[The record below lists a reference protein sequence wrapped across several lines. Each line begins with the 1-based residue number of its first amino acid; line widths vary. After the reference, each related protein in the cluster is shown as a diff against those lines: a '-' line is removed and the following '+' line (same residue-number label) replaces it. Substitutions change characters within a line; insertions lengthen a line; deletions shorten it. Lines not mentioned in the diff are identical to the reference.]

1 MEALKGLSMDSLH
14 RFDTAGDAQP
24 SGWAAWRAL
33 PRLLVSRQ
41 WRWVTLAVIAI
52 MLVLIRLGIWQL
64 DRLEQ
69 RRTTNALITSRI
81 DEPPIQLTGQPLDPV
96 ANEYHQVVVTG
107 TYDHSA
113 EIVLRNRARAGV
125 PGMDIL
131 TPLRIEGSD
140 QSVLVDRGWVPLLD
154 AEPERRAQFA
164 VAGPVTVRGIV
175 RPPRVQTSSW
185 GPQDRQPEGG
195 RLDAWFHVDVAKI
208 ANQVPY
214 PLLPL
219 YIEQLPQENAPALP
233 HPQPNI
239 ELSEGPHLSYAVQWF
254 AFATILVC
262 GYAAFVVT
270 RSKEQRSQA
279 LEA

>member
-1 MEALKGLSMDSLH
+1 MDSLH
-14 RFDTAGDAQP
+14 RLDTPGDVEP
-24 SGWAAWRAL
+24 SGLAAWRAL

-41 WRWVTLAVIAI
+41 WRWVTLGVIAI
-52 MLVLIRLGIWQL
+52 MVVLIRLGIWQL

-69 RRTTNALITSRI
+69 RRAINTLITSHI
-81 DEPPIQLTGQPLDPV
+81 EEPPIQLTGQTLDPV
-96 ANEYHQVVVTG
+96 ANEYRQVVVTG
-107 TYDHSA
+107 TYEHSG
-113 EIVLRNRARAGV
+113 EIVLRNRSRGGA

-140 QSVLVDRGWVPLLD
+140 QSVLVDRGWVPMLD
-154 AEPERRAQFA
+154 AEPEQRAQFA
-164 VAGPVTVRGIV
+164 VAGPVTVRGII

-214 PLLPL
+214 PLLPF
-219 YIEQLPQENAPALP
+219 YIEQLPVENAPDLP

-239 ELSEGPHLSYAVQWF
+239 ELSEGPHLSYAIQWF

-270 RSKEQRSQA
+270 RSKEQRDQRLA
-279 LEA
+279 A